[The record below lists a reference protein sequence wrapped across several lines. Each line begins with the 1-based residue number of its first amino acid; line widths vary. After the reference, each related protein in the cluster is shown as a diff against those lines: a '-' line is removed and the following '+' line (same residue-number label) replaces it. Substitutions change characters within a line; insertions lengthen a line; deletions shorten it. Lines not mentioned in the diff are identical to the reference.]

1 MVGKRF
7 MASCNPKKRIDVTNQ
22 VTQYPISNIQYPISN
37 IQYPIS
43 NIQYPIL
50 IPVKPTLGVE
60 T

>member
-1 MVGKRF
+1 MVMNTINLGHSCGVHMVGKRF

-22 VTQYPISNIQYPISN
+22 VTQYPI
-37 IQYPIS
+37 
-43 NIQYPIL
+43 L